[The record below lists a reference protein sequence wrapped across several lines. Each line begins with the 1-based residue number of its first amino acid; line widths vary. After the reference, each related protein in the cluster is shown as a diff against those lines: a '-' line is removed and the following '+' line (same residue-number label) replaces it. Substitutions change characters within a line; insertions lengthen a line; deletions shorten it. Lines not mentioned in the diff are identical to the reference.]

1 MASNP
6 FPYPHTHEGQLTH
19 ATRFNQQ
26 LSNDNDRLRQEVE
39 RLRAQVFKY
48 EKTGQSL
55 VQDAQKLH
63 SDVEQLKQALN
74 IRDEQYRMV
83 KNRVAELQRHLEK
96 TRKEG
101 SLWKAQVLELSKMGS
116 DISNRMSAPVN
127 PVPRRA
133 QRAWPAVGD
142 VVEVRNPSKVVPQH
156 YYEVL
161 AIGSPSYTRYTW
173 ADGARSPLKPN
184 QYLVRAVKSKTK
196 PDNELMDGEDWDLIY
211 IGEEQSEASLTR
223 NYISR
228 EKPLG

>member
-1 MASNP
+1 M
-6 FPYPHTHEGQLTH
+6 
-19 ATRFNQQ
+19 
-26 LSNDNDRLRQEVE
+26 
-39 RLRAQVFKY
+39 
-48 EKTGQSL
+48 
-55 VQDAQKLH
+55 
-63 SDVEQLKQALN
+63 LKS
-74 IRDEQYRMV
+74 
-83 KNRVAELQRHLEK
+83 RVAGLTRHLEK
-96 TRKEG
+96 TRRDG
-101 SLWKAQVLELSKMGS
+101 SHWKKQVLELRNIAT
-116 DISNRMSAPVN
+116 DVRNRIAPIR
-127 PVPRRA
+127 PVPRGAR
-133 QRAWPAVGD
+133 RVWPAVGD